1 MASLKDLLNS
11 FGGCATSLVRVSA
24 FSALGLTAVVVL
36 DPQPASALVVDV
48 PGYGSF
54 DIQVQETAFPSL
66 IPPSS
71 QMPWWGNQAVA
82 NTFATALG
90 SGLGPVFQ
98 NLGPFFAWEQ
108 NQDSVGFDAFC
119 IDDSCYGAV
128 GAPGAAS
135 SFPIGNPFG
144 SPDLSNPF
152 PWAVA
157 TAVPS
162 TSSVPGPMPLFG
174 AAAAFG
180 FSRKLRARIG
190 FRKASGTAIS
200 PR

>member
-1 MASLKDLLNS
+1 MKPFSKRASAASILCIS
-11 FGGCATSLVRVSA
+11 AYVVFG
-24 FSALGLTAVVVL
+24 
-36 DPQPASALVVDV
+36 PQPASALVVNV

-54 DIQVQETAFPSL
+54 DIQAQEVAFPSL
-66 IPPSS
+66 NPLGS
-71 QMPWWGNQAVA
+71 QMPWWGNQGLA

-90 SGLGPVFQ
+90 SELGATYL
-98 NLGPFFAWEQ
+98 NLGPFFAWEESQ
-108 NQDSVGFDAFC
+108 GFVGMDAFC
-119 IDDSCYGAV
+119 I
-128 GAPGAAS
+128 GAPCFGDIGIAGAAS
-135 SFPIGNPFG
+135 SFSIGGPNG
-144 SPDLSNPF
+144 SPDASTPY

-157 TAVPS
+157 TPVPA
-162 TSSVPGPMPLFG
+162 VPGPIPLFG